1 MRRIYRS
8 LLLLCLAL
16 GVLACAQPTARE
28 KVLAERARWEVLL
41 LDWVQSA
48 EDQRVTVSTRITGPP
63 SGELQKLSV
72 EFLLLDAAGDPVGSH
87 WHTYDLSEIQRG
99 APTDLTVRIPADQPI
114 EGLGVVAPSLG
125 LSEGDD
131 AFLEEL
137 RGLPAE

>member
-1 MRRIYRS
+1 MAEHDHAEKAEQHGGQQTLVLSAADEGFDNRVQRS
-8 LLLLCLAL
+8 FAGTIDANTFGFDMLN
-16 GVLACAQPTARE
+16 
-28 KVLAERARWEVLL
+28 
-41 LDWVQSA
+41 
-48 EDQRVTVSTRITGPP
+48 
-63 SGELQKLSV
+63 
-72 EFLLLDAAGDPVGSH
+72 LDAAGDPVGSH

-99 APTDLTVRIPADQPI
+99 APTDLTVRIPADQAI